1 MCFSQTDFQNNEIR
15 QKLIVIINDVI
26 GVPPL
31 QPFSK
36 LTTKQTRVFNVKLQ
50 EYIANLPENYLEVI
64 DKDFNMVMNDVFE
77 RFKPEEQFVR
87 NMNTDVIPLN
97 VE

>member
-77 RFKPEEQFVR
+77 TFKPEEQFVR